1 MGQLTETKEP
11 SSVRVLL
18 RIPVFRR
25 LWAAIAISSF
35 GDWLGLLAT
44 TALAAYLTKDSSGL
58 AQGAAVSGV
67 LLTRLLPDLILGP
80 IAGALVDKFD
90 RRKVAVIGDTLAGL
104 LYLSIVIGG
113 NLTWLLIAQFLVE
126 AVGLFS
132 NPAKQAM
139 MVNIVPRERLAVANQ
154 LNYVSIY
161 GMVPVAAA
169 VFALL
174 STVAQ
179 FFGAPAADGAANSS
193 QLISGPTSSIA
204 IDIALTIDACT
215 YFVVAAT
222 VLISRHLIPSFTSER
237 QVDKSIFSLIKEGIS
252 FIRNSRVMR
261 AIYIGILG
269 AFFAG
274 GLTAGVAQAYVSGLG
289 AGNAGYGI
297 LFGSVFTGLAIGML
311 IGPKVLPVVPRRMV
325 FTSSIGAAGLVLIV
339 MSLLQDFLGATIAAA
354 VMGLFAGIAW
364 INGFTMIG
372 HEVSDALRGRV
383 FAFVM
388 SSVRLTLLATIA
400 AGPIIAG
407 ALGSHLF
414 VVGAFKWSL
423 SGAAIVL
430 AGGGVI
436 AVVVSGYAA
445 RQVGG
450 VGGGFVKR
458 VMRHRRPENLID
470 ESEHPGALLAVEGA
484 DPREVA
490 RYSAAIVAELAG
502 QGYLVVN
509 RSVSGPTAGPG
520 AGQAGVDLVVHE
532 VTDRQATALRAGAD
546 LADLVAEHI
555 RPDLLAGSVVL
566 TSGFVDEL
574 VVRYGVQSGM
584 GEERV
589 LRIAQWAV
597 GGLRPD
603 LTILVDASHEV
614 ALNHDADEPVAEVP
628 GQAVRDEAIRLE
640 ALSESE
646 PFALVDSAEELA
658 EDELEDEDR
667 GAGEPVPD
675 PVSAFLDRASAASER
690 YLVVTPLPSGSPVLS
705 AEVIERI
712 ASVLRGR
719 SPVRVAAEQPAASGE
734 PTAEVHIETDRTR
747 SSPSVSPPP
756 SVPLPTRGVTA
767 HQDEQFA
774 AGTFSLEPDPLGTRE
789 PGVLSAADSRSDGT
803 R

>member
-1 MGQLTETKEP
+1 MSRTKEP

-104 LYLSIVIGG
+104 LYLSIVVGG
-113 NLTWLLIAQFLVE
+113 SLTWLLIAQFLVE

-179 FFGAPAADGAANSS
+179 FFGAPAATGATGTS

-222 VLISRHLIPSFTSER
+222 VLISRRLIPSFTSER
-237 QVDKSIFSLIKEGIS
+237 LAGKSIFSLIREGVS
-252 FIRNSRVMR
+252 FIRHSRVMR

-269 AFFAG
+269 AFGAG
-274 GLTAGVAQAYVSGLG
+274 GGSAGDAQAYVSALG

-414 VVGAFKWSL
+414 VVGTFKWSL

-450 VGGGFVKR
+450 VGGGFVRR

-470 ESEHPGALLAVEGA
+470 ESEHPGALLAIEGA
-484 DPREVA
+484 DPVEVA
-490 RYSAAIVAELAG
+490 RYSAAIRTELTG
-502 QGYLVVN
+502 QGFSVVN
-509 RSVSGPTAGPG
+509 RSVSGPLVDGAPG
-520 AGQAGVDLVVHE
+520 QEKLGIVVHE
-532 VTDRQATALRAGAD
+532 VTGSQATALRAGAH
-546 LADLVAEHI
+546 LAELVAEKI

-566 TSGFVDEL
+566 TNGFVDEL

-589 LRIAQWAV
+589 LRLSQWAV

-603 LTILVDASHEV
+603 LTILVDAAVSA
-614 ALNHDADEPVAEVP
+614 ALPARRDRFIPDGSTPAGSAPEDVP
-628 GQAVRDEAIRLE
+628 GLAVHQEAERLE
-640 ALSESE
+640 ALSETE
-646 PFALVDSAEELA
+646 P
-658 EDELEDEDR
+658 
-667 GAGEPVPD
+667 
-675 PVSAFLDRASAASER
+675 
-690 YLVVTPLPSGSPVLS
+690 
-705 AEVIERI
+705 
-712 ASVLRGR
+712 
-719 SPVRVAAEQPAASGE
+719 
-734 PTAEVHIETDRTR
+734 
-747 SSPSVSPPP
+747 
-756 SVPLPTRGVTA
+756 
-767 HQDEQFA
+767 
-774 AGTFSLEPDPLGTRE
+774 
-789 PGVLSAADSRSDGT
+789 
-803 R
+803 